1 MPAADHA
8 RSIVPRWTLYPG
20 CPSLREAQQEPFIYS
35 PGCQVQRK
43 FEAPWLGAHGETR
56 LWLMS
61 LHPQWAATAAGG
73 EVPQRGVACRVTEVL
88 SHPAVMETCWDG
100 SEPSPKVAKYS
111 NHEAGKVGGT
121 AGGDSVPGTRDTVK
135 SGFHKVLLWWG
146 LLPWRRNDKQSNR
159 PSNGVCGSDS
169 FEFLTDLY
177 RMPRAHMLQTLTLC
191 WTSGCVG
198 RGLPISGTG
207 LQQFRVNP
215 GVLT

>member
-1 MPAADHA
+1 MLWEPMDG
-8 RSIVPRWTLYPG
+8 WTTQTDFALLPL
-20 CPSLREAQQEPFIYS
+20 PVMTQQE
-35 PGCQVQRK
+35 
-43 FEAPWLGAHGETR
+43 LGLCLYFHHRHSQNTFC
-56 LWLMS
+56 
-61 LHPQWAATAAGG
+61 
-73 EVPQRGVACRVTEVL
+73 VP
-88 SHPAVMETCWDG
+88 
-100 SEPSPKVAKYS
+100 
-111 NHEAGKVGGT
+111 
-121 AGGDSVPGTRDTVK
+121 DSVPGTRDTMK

-177 RMPRAHMLQTLTLC
+177 RMPRAHMLQMLTLC

-198 RGLPISGTG
+198 GGLPISGTG